1 MTKYF
6 IPFTGILFSIVTGFL
21 FAGLIGAFCFSLIL
35 TLTLYLK
42 DKLSTKSK
50 SKIRLIAY
58 LIIFFTIGYSLM
70 YVGGLIGANE
80 HVLKKLDLIEQ
91 ELKKKEY
98 NTNWFIISQKRNRI
112 MNSLL
117 PNSAKGKNPKKES
130 QHISGKAIDIYVLDI
145 DGDNVFNRKDIKI
158 LEQANSL
165 VEKNH
170 PELTGAFGDYFL
182 DKHDYFT
189 KHMIHI
195 DTRGQKVRYSI

>member
-6 IPFTGILFSIVTGFL
+6 ITFTGILFSIVTGFL
-21 FAGLIGAFCFSLIL
+21 FAGLIGAFCFSFML
-35 TLTLYLK
+35 TLTIYLK

-50 SKIRLIAY
+50 SKMRLIVY
-58 LIIFFTIGYSLM
+58 LIIFFSIGYSLM
-70 YVGGLIGANE
+70 SVGGLIGANE
-80 HVLKKLDLIEQ
+80 DVLKKLDLIEQ

-117 PNSAKGKNPKKES
+117 PNSAKES

-145 DGDNVFNRKDIKI
+145 DGDNVFNRNDIKI

>member
-1 MTKYF
+1 
-6 IPFTGILFSIVTGFL
+6 
-21 FAGLIGAFCFSLIL
+21 
-35 TLTLYLK
+35 
-42 DKLSTKSK
+42 
-50 SKIRLIAY
+50 
-58 LIIFFTIGYSLM
+58 
-70 YVGGLIGANE
+70 
-80 HVLKKLDLIEQ
+80 
-91 ELKKKEY
+91 
-98 NTNWFIISQKRNRI
+98 

-117 PNSAKGKNPKKES
+117 PTSAKGKNPKKET
-130 QHISGKAIDIYVLDI
+130 QHIAGKAIDIYVLDI

-195 DTRGQKVRYSI
+195 DTRGQKVRYSL